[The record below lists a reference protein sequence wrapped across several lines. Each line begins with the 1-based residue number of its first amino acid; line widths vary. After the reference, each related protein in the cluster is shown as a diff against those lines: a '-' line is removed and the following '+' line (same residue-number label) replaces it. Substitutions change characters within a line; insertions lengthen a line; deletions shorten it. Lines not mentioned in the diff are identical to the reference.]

1 MADVDLRPLSLGE
14 VLDRTFSLYRRNF
27 LVFLGIS
34 ALPHL
39 LVLALRLVQAIA
51 TPGLLI
57 RQTNAFNALAAFGP
71 LGLVLLVVRL
81 IAYILAQ
88 GGTVTAVSEIYM
100 GRPTTIWQ
108 AMQRLRGEL
117 GNLFGVLVLNGLLV
131 FGGPIVCFATG
142 IVAGAPIMA
151 FLGVLLFFFPG
162 IYFACRLMVVV
173 PAALLENIG
182 PRSSVERSFEL
193 TRGRSGRAFVIYIL
207 YFILLIAAAAL
218 MTWPASAG
226 LVASGRNPATLRFW
240 LSLVQVGDFAAQVL
254 VEPFLMIA
262 AAIFYYDL
270 RVRKEGFDL
279 QVMLNPSGRI
289 ATGTAGVPSMFS

>member
-14 VLDRTFSLYRRNF
+14 ILDRTFSLYRRNF

-39 LVLALRLVQAIA
+39 LVLALRLVQAVA
-51 TPGLLI
+51 TPGLLM

-131 FGGPIVCFATG
+131 FGGTIVCIATG
-142 IVAGAPIMA
+142 IVAAAPIMM

-162 IYFACRLMVVV
+162 IYFACRLMAVV

-193 TRGRSGRAFVIYIL
+193 TRGRAGRAFVIYIL

-218 MTWPASAG
+218 LTWPASAG
-226 LVASGRNPATLRFW
+226 LVASGSNPAALRLW